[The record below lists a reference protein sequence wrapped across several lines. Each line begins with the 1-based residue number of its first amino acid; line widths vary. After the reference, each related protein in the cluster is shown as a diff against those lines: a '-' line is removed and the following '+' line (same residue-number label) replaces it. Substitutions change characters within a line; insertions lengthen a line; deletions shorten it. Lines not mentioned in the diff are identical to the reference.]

1 MLEDKGLNKKAI
13 EENLKKVG
21 GINARFNIIKD
32 SLVKEVN
39 IPIKNYVKK
48 IEKDLYNKLSSRFIS
63 GDDIDKI
70 MKNVDFQ
77 IAEITEKVRSS
88 VKKISGAYVD
98 VNVEADKVKSA
109 LTDYFSRDY
118 TKDVVG
124 VLMST
129 KDQYE
134 AALNQIQLVVNTQ
147 AKKDF
152 KILTESIKKYE
163 NKDLKDNFESF
174 IKVFNNDYGAKYL
187 DEMMKN
193 PTLSKMIKQE
203 EGELFFYAKNGK
215 RYNLEDYIN
224 QRADWTTTDIT
235 RKTADQLAKES
246 GAEVFK
252 FERVRNFEVKEPRPL
267 HKTYEGRL
275 FSNNEEIVAKSGG
288 EILSSKLIDDYEIGG
303 EAPYGCGH
311 AYIPMNYG
319 EGE

>member
-70 MKNVDFQ
+70 MKDVDFQ

-152 KILTESIKKYE
+152 KTLTESIKKYE

-203 EGELFFYAKNGK
+203 EGELFYYAKNGK
-215 RYNLEDYIN
+215 RYNLEAYIS
-224 QRADWTTTDIT
+224 QRADWATTDIT
-235 RKTADQLAKES
+235 RKTSEEFAKES
-246 GAEVFK
+246 GIEVYT
-252 FERVRNFEVKEPRPL
+252 FERVKDVKEPREHSVFEGKKFSFTAKGDNILDGSTIADFPL
-267 HKTYEGRL
+267 NGQ
-275 FSNNEEIVAKSGG
+275 
-288 EILSSKLIDDYEIGG
+288 
-303 EAPYGCGH
+303 APYGCGH
-311 AYIPMNYG
+311 AYIPVGFG
-319 EGE
+319 EKE